1 MTSSAKEA
9 VHGRRVRTPTVL
21 QMEAVECGAAALGI
35 LLGYYGRIVPLEE
48 LRVACGVSRN
58 GAKASKVVEAARS
71 YGMEAKGLKLEL
83 EEAKAAPTPYIA
95 FWGFNHFVVVEGF
108 STKYAFINDPSS
120 GPRKVALKEFSEKFT
135 GVALAIKPGP
145 GFRKGGHRRSL
156 FKVLGARIANSLPAV
171 GYVMA
176 ASLLLVVPG
185 LLLSV
190 FLKTFI
196 DDVLVL
202 GFNDWI
208 LPLLIGVV
216 LAAGLS
222 SGLTY
227 LQQRSLLLLQT
238 KLAITTAGEFF
249 WHVLRVPVVFYTQRY
264 VGDIADRVQSCH
276 RLAGLL
282 SGPLP
287 TNAVNC
293 LTVVFFALAMSVY
306 SVKLTAAAVAL
317 TLLNVLVLRLVAR
330 RRKDLNSVSLN
341 QLAMLNGASMAGL
354 QSIET
359 LKSTGTENDFF
370 GTWSGYQA
378 NAINTSQQLGAV
390 STLLSGAPSLIGQLT
405 TAAVLGGGAWL
416 VIYGEMTIGGL
427 VAFQI
432 LLGLFAAPVQG
443 LVGFGSQIQEIQG
456 DLTRLDDVLR
466 YEQDPVLAS
475 EDMAPPDAA
484 NKTAAPPASPHKLTG
499 HVELK
504 EIRFG
509 YDPLEKPL
517 IENFSLTLA
526 PGKRVALVGGSGS
539 GKSTLGRLILGL
551 YQPTG
556 GEVLYDGRRIM
567 EIPRSAFTASVAS
580 VDQDIFMFEGTIAEN
595 LTLWDPTIS
604 RSEILAAAKD
614 ACIHDVIAARPGGYD
629 SPMAEMGA
637 NFSGGQRQRLEIAR
651 ALVRNPSILVLD
663 EATSALDAATEKAID
678 DNLRRRGCTCIIVAH
693 RLSTIRDC
701 EEIIVLDE
709 GKVIERGTQD
719 ELMAAKG
726 RYAELAA
733 MQ

>member
-1 MTSSAKEA
+1 MTSSAKETA
-9 VHGRRVRTPTVL
+9 HRRRVRTPTLL

-58 GAKASKVVEAARS
+58 GAKASKVVTAARS

-83 EEAKAAPTPYIA
+83 EEAKAEPTPYIA

-120 GPRKVALKEFSEKFT
+120 GPRKISLKEFSEKFT
-135 GVALAIKPGP
+135 GVVLAIKPGP
-145 GFRKGGHRRSL
+145 DFRKGGYRHSL
-156 FKVLGARIANSLPAV
+156 FKTLGARIANSLPAV
-171 GYVMA
+171 SYLMV

-185 LLLSV
+185 LLLSI

-216 LAAGLS
+216 LAAILS

-227 LQQRSLLLLQT
+227 LQQRTLLLLQT

-249 WHVLRVPVVFYTQRY
+249 WHVLRVPVVFYAQRY

-276 RLAGLL
+276 RLAALL

-287 TNAVNC
+287 TNAINC
-293 LTVVFFALAMSVY
+293 LTVVFFAVAMSIY
-306 SVKLTAAAVAL
+306 SVPLTAVAVAL
-317 TLLNVLVLRLVAR
+317 TLLNVLVLRLVSR
-330 RRKDLNSVSLN
+330 RRKDLNNVALN
-341 QLAMLNGASMAGL
+341 QMAMLSGASMAGL

-370 GTWSGYQA
+370 STWSGYQA
-378 NAINTSQQLGAV
+378 NAVNTSQQLGAI
-390 STLLSGAPSLIGQLT
+390 STLLSSAPSLIGQLT

-416 VIYGEMTIGGL
+416 VIYGDLTIGGL

-443 LVGFGSQIQEIQG
+443 LVSFGSQIQEIQG

-466 YEQDPVLAS
+466 YQQDPMLAS

-484 NKTAAPPASPHKLTG
+484 DKTTAPPTSIHKLTG
-499 HVELK
+499 YVELK
-504 EIRFG
+504 EISFG

-517 IENFSLTLA
+517 IESFSLTLA
-526 PGKRVALVGGSGS
+526 PGKRVAFVGGSGS

-551 YQPTG
+551 YQPMG
-556 GEVLYDGRRIM
+556 GEVLYDGRHIM

-604 RSEILAAAKD
+604 RDEILTAAKD
-614 ACIHDVIAARPGGYD
+614 ACIHDAIAARPGGYD

-663 EATSALDAATEKAID
+663 EATSALDAATEKTID

-709 GKVIERGTQD
+709 GKVIERGTHD

>member
-1 MTSSAKEA
+1 M
-9 VHGRRVRTPTVL
+9 V
-21 QMEAVECGAAALGI
+21 
-35 LLGYYGRIVPLEE
+35 
-48 LRVACGVSRN
+48 
-58 GAKASKVVEAARS
+58 
-71 YGMEAKGLKLEL
+71 
-83 EEAKAAPTPYIA
+83 
-95 FWGFNHFVVVEGF
+95 
-108 STKYAFINDPSS
+108 
-120 GPRKVALKEFSEKFT
+120 
-135 GVALAIKPGP
+135 
-145 GFRKGGHRRSL
+145 
-156 FKVLGARIANSLPAV
+156 
-171 GYVMA
+171 

-190 FLKTFI
+190 FIKTFI

-208 LPLLIGVV
+208 LPLLIGLV

-222 SGLTY
+222 GGLTY

-293 LTVVFFALAMSVY
+293 LTIVFFAAVMCMY
-306 SVKLTAAAVAL
+306 SVKLTLAATAL
-317 TLLNVLVLRLVAR
+317 TLLNVLILRLVAR
-330 RRKDLNSVSLN
+330 RRKDLNNVSLN
-341 QLAMLNGASMAGL
+341 QLALLSGASMAGL

-370 GTWSGYQA
+370 GTWAGYQA
-378 NAINTSQQLGAV
+378 NAVNTSQQLGAV
-390 STLLSGAPSLIGQLT
+390 STLLSAAPSLVGQLT

-416 VIYGEMTIGGL
+416 VINGELTIGGL

-432 LLGLFAAPVQG
+432 LLGLFTGPIQG
-443 LVGFGSQIQEIQG
+443 LVGFGGQVQEIQG
-456 DLTRLDDVLR
+456 DLNRLDDVLR
-466 YEQDPVLAS
+466 YERDPVLVA
-475 EDMAPPDAA
+475 EDMALPEVGGEKAPSPAA
-484 NKTAAPPASPHKLTG
+484 ASKLSG

-504 EIRFG
+504 GISFG

-517 IENFSLTLA
+517 INDFSLTLT
-526 PGKRVALVGGSGS
+526 PGKRIALVGGSGS

-551 YQPTG
+551 YQPTA
-556 GEVLYDGRRIM
+556 GEVLYDGQRIT
-567 EIPRSAFTASVAS
+567 EIPRSIFTASVAS

-604 RSEILAAAKD
+604 RNEILMAAKD

-651 ALVRNPSILVLD
+651 ALARNPSILVLD
-663 EATSALDAATEKAID
+663 EATSALDAATEKIID
-678 DNLRRRGCTCIIVAH
+678 DNLRRRGCTCILVAH

-709 GKVIERGTQD
+709 GQVVERGTHD
-719 ELMAAKG
+719 ELMANKG
-726 RYAELAA
+726 RYAELVA